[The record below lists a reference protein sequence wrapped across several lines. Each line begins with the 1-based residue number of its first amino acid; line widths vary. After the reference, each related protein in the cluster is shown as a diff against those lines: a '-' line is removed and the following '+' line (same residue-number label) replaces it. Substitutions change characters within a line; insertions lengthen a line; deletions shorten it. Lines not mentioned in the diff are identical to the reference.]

1 MRTVITEGRAKVEE
15 FLSPKI
21 SKELPVF
28 YNPAMALNRDISVLL
43 LRALGKKRMR
53 VADILAGSGVR
64 GIRLLRELGK
74 GAIESM
80 AINDGSKD
88 AARLIKKNLI
98 LNGLG
103 GNKKI
108 TVMNKDANLVLLESS
123 GFDYIDIDPFGS
135 PVPFLDAACRRIS
148 GGGILAVTATDTA
161 PLCGTYPK
169 TCRRRYWAAPKKC
182 GMMHELGLRILIR
195 RVQLIGAQYEKSL
208 VPVFCYA
215 REHYFRAFFACG
227 RGNAAVDEMMERHGM
242 LDGVGPLW
250 LGPLWEPALAKKMD
264 ALARKEV
271 KAGKEMI
278 RLLDLIRE
286 EADVPAAGFHD
297 IHELGRG
304 RGRNIPSREQL
315 ISAIRKAGYRASGT
329 HFKGEG
335 IRTTMPQEKLL
346 ALMQ

>member
-1 MRTVITEGRAKVEE
+1 MKAMVIEGKAKVEE

-64 GIRLLRELGK
+64 GVRFLRELGK
-74 GAIESM
+74 GAVESM
-80 AINDGSKD
+80 VINDGSKD
-88 AARLIKKNLI
+88 AVRLIKKNLAI
-98 LNGLG
+98 
-103 GNKKI
+103 NKLDRDKRV
-108 TVMNKDANLVLLESS
+108 TVMKKDASLVLLESS

-169 TCRRRYWAAPKKC
+169 TCKRRYWATPKKC

-195 RVQLIGAQYEKSL
+195 RVQLIGAQYEKAL

-215 REHYFRAFFACG
+215 REHYFRAFFACE
-227 RGNAAVDEMMERHGM
+227 RGNASVDGVLKRHGM
-242 LDGVGPLW
+242 LGGAGPLW
-250 LGPLWEPALAKKMD
+250 LGPLWDVPLTKKMVSIAKKE
-264 ALARKEV
+264 AATNKE
-271 KAGKEMI
+271 AAQ
-278 RLLDLIRE
+278 LLDAISE
-286 EADVPAAGFHD
+286 EAGIPAAGFHD
-297 IHELGRG
+297 IHELAKGRG
-304 RGRNIPSREQL
+304 KSIPSREQL
-315 ISAIRKAGYRASGT
+315 LFAIRKAGYQASGT

-335 IRTTMPQEKLL
+335 IRSTMPKERLL
-346 ALMQ
+346 RLM